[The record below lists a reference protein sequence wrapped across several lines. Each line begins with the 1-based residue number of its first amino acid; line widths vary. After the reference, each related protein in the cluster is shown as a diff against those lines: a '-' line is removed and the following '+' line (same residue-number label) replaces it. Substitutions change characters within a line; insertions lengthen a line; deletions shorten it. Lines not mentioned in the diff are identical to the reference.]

1 MVIDARGIACP
12 QPVLMIKAE
21 LEKIEEGV
29 ITIIVDNKGSSINVK
44 NFCESNGHTV
54 TVTEENGDYKIDVAK
69 GFDCAVAEE
78 KASTDEKIVV
88 FISGECIGNEV
99 PELGKKLMAG
109 FVGNIKNMDTL
120 PETVILVNNSVRMVT
135 TNDETVPAF
144 KELVEL
150 GVEILACGA
159 CLEFFDIVDEL
170 KTGKVTDAHTVATK
184 LFKADKIVR
193 L

>member
-1 MVIDARGIACP
+1 
-12 QPVLMIKAE
+12 
-21 LEKIEEGV
+21 
-29 ITIIVDNKGSSINVK
+29 
-44 NFCESNGHTV
+44 
-54 TVTEENGDYKIDVAK
+54 
-69 GFDCAVAEE
+69 
-78 KASTDEKIVV
+78 
-88 FISGECIGNEV
+88 
-99 PELGKKLMAG
+99 
-109 FVGNIKNMDTL
+109 
-120 PETVILVNNSVRMVT
+120 MVT